1 MLTSFVEHLNTLDI
15 SPETRRALAGDLRHF
30 DSWLRDSSAGSITLE
45 DVTTIEIVRYRTSCI
60 SSGLKPATINR
71 RLNSLKKLYRW
82 ARDAGRCT
90 VDPAAP
96 VKAVE
101 QVEQPPRALSA
112 QEESRL
118 VAAAQ
123 RGGARDLAVIVV
135 MLHTGLRLSEVC
147 ALTIADVAI
156 RERSGM
162 LTVRA
167 GKGMKRRDVPLNVT
181 ARRALRAWLD
191 IMPADPNSF
200 LFPGREAA
208 RMTARGLSHI
218 VTKYAKASGVHAS
231 PHTLRHTFA
240 RRMKDAGVRDEDL
253 ADLLGHE
260 DINTTRRY
268 GKSSPGD
275 LQSAV
280 DKIAW
285 E

>member
-1 MLTSFVEHLNTLDI
+1 MLELFAEHLNTLDI
-15 SPETRRALAGDLRHF
+15 STETRRAVAGDLRHF
-30 DSWLRDSSAGSITLE
+30 ESWLRDSSAGSITLD
-45 DVTTIEIVRYRTSCI
+45 DVTTLEIVRYRTSCI

-82 ARDAGRCT
+82 ARDTGRCA

-96 VKAVE
+96 VKMIE
-101 QVEQPPRALSA
+101 QVEQPPRALTA

-123 RGGARDLAVIVV
+123 KGGARDMAVIVL
-135 MLHTGLRLSEVC
+135 MLHSGLRLSEVC
-147 ALTIADVAI
+147 ALVISDVMI

-191 IMPADPNSF
+191 ILPDAPDSF
-200 LFPGREAA
+200 LFPGREGE

-218 VTKYAKASGVHAS
+218 VTKYAKVSGVAAS

-253 ADLLGHE
+253 ADLLGHA

-268 GKSSPGD
+268 GRSTPVD